1 MCRDCIRQKV
11 CHETCEYCDEYYEQQ
26 EKDDTL
32 EAFNKIV
39 ELIPNK
45 YAFKKE
51 IEKVR
56 DAIK

>member
-1 MCRDCIRQKV
+1 M

-45 YAFKKE
+45 YAFKRE